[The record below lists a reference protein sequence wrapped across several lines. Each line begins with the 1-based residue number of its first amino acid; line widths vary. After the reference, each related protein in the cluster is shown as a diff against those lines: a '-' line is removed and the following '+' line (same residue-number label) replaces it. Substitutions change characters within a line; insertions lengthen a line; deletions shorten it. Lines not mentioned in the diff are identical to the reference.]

1 VSSLVIAGTKAKPR
15 KRGKTRVKRGK
26 TLHTETGSEGAKNE
40 GKKMCEKKRWYDRK
54 AITFVICR
62 VES

>member
-1 VSSLVIAGTKAKPR
+1 M
-15 KRGKTRVKRGK
+15 KRGK

-40 GKKMCEKKRWYDRK
+40 VKKMYEKKNGGMTEK
-54 AITFVICR
+54 TITFVICR

>member
-1 VSSLVIAGTKAKPR
+1 
-15 KRGKTRVKRGK
+15 VKRGK
-26 TLHTETGSEGAKNE
+26 MLHTKAEVERAKNE
-40 GKKMCEKKRWYDRK
+40 GKKMCEKEAVYDRK